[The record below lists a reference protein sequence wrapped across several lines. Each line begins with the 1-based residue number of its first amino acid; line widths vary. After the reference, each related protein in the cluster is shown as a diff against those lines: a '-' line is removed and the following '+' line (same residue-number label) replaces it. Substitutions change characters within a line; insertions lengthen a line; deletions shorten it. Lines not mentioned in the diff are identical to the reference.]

1 MSTQTATRTRISD
14 AATAPT
20 GNQTHRVNGVDVEQ
34 IHHVID
40 AINADSGYGEFQ
52 FRARNEWINGGL
64 NRSEIKA
71 FHAGGRED
79 DTRVRP
85 FKLDADEPLLVAG
98 TDSAPN
104 SMEYVLH
111 ALVSC
116 LTGTL
121 VYHAAV
127 QGIVI
132 NSISS
137 NIEGDMDVRGLLGMA
152 DDVRKG
158 FHHVRVTLVV
168 DSDADVETLT
178 ELALY
183 SPVYDIVSKSLPV
196 ELRVE
201 K

>member
-1 MSTQTATRTRISD
+1 MSTQTATRISNK
-14 AATAPT
+14 ATVPT

-40 AINADSGYGEFQ
+40 AINDDSGYGEFQ

-79 DTRVRP
+79 DTRVQP